1 MISRRTI
8 HAVASMLAGI
18 AIAFFVTSHPAIA
31 GIGISLAVILLVW
44 SVESIRNTATTPSEK
59 RP

>member
-8 HAVASMLAGI
+8 HAVTSMLAGI
-18 AIAFFVTSHPAIA
+18 AIAFFVTSHPAVA
-31 GIGISLAVILLVW
+31 GIVISIAVILLVW
-44 SVESIRNTATTPSEK
+44 SLESIRNTLTTLPEK

>member
-18 AIAFFVTSHPAIA
+18 AIAFSVTSHPAAA
-31 GIGISLAVILLVW
+31 GIVISIAVILLVW
-44 SVESIRNTATTPSEK
+44 SVESIRNPATTNPEN

>member
-18 AIAFFVTSHPAIA
+18 AIAFFVTSHAAAA
-31 GIGISLAVILLVW
+31 GIVISIAVILLVW
-44 SVESIRNTATTPSEK
+44 SVESIRNTATHPEK

>member
-18 AIAFFVTSHPAIA
+18 AIAFFVTGHPAAA
-31 GIGISLAVILLVW
+31 GIVISIAVILLVW
-44 SVESIRNTATTPSEK
+44 SVESIRNAATTHPEK